1 MSVLYGL
8 YRPDE
13 GELLLDGQPVTI
25 ESPRQAI
32 DLGIGM
38 VHQHFMLVPVMT
50 VAENIVLASEPR
62 KGLLLD
68 TKAAA
73 RRVRELSDRF
83 GLSVDPDA
91 RVGDI
96 SVGQQQRVEILRALD
111 RGAEVL
117 ILDEPTAVLT
127 AQETGELFKILR
139 TLTAEGKSI
148 VFISHKLGE
157 VLEISDRVSVLR
169 RGKKVDTV
177 PTEGATEES
186 LARIM
191 VGRDVLFHVAKE
203 RSEPG
208 PPLLEVD
215 GLEVMDDRGLPAV
228 QGVSLDV
235 RAGEIVGI
243 AGVDANGQAE
253 LVEAI
258 AGLRRPLAGTIRVDG
273 DDVTAA
279 DVRGK
284 LAAGIGHIAED
295 RHRRG
300 LVLDFS
306 LAENLCLRDY
316 RRPPIS
322 KRGLI
327 SPKRM
332 NEQAAP
338 LLEEYDVRG
347 GSCEALALSLSSRR
361 RPRRSRSSSRSR
373 RCSSPRRWQR
383 GAARWCCPRPTASA
397 KACSATPPCRR
408 CACWS
413 PATRRRR
420 GSASRARS
428 RRSSATWCGPCT
440 TRLGKRIEWA
450 LRARTGLTTLG
461 VHNLLVESPPFAADI
476 AVVITGVNDVT
487 GQVTTRRAVRARARA
502 RRLAARYG
510 RRAPRRLRAV
520 AADRSL
526 SAFAQPLR
534 HVMGGDARRH
544 DAALARWATTR
555 AGVSHPAF
563 ALELDAA
570 GMASDG
576 FHPGEPVYRACGEA
590 LAAHVAAAAAPPDAP
605 AAAPPTQPLPADFA
619 VGRGADLVDRQVGA
633 VVLLFLR
640 QAQARDARI
649 AP

>member
-13 GELLLDGQPVTI
+13 GELLLDGQPVAI

-62 KGLLLD
+62 KGMLLD

-127 AQETGELFKILR
+127 AQETAELFKILR

-157 VLEISDRVSVLR
+157 VLEIADRVSVLR
-169 RGKKVDTV
+169 RGKKVETV
-177 PTEGATEES
+177 SAEGATEES
-186 LARIM
+186 LARMM
-191 VGRDVLFHVAKE
+191 VGRDVLFRVAKE

-208 PPLLEVD
+208 PALLEVD
-215 GLEVMDDRGLPAV
+215 SLEVADDRGLRAV
-228 QGVSLDV
+228 RDVSLQV

-243 AGVDANGQAE
+243 AGVDDNGQGE
-253 LVEAI
+253 LVETI
-258 AGLRRPLAGTIRVDG
+258 TGLRRPLAGTIRVDG
-273 DDVTAA
+273 QDVTGA

-316 RRPPIS
+316 RRPPIA
-322 KRGLI
+322 KHGLI

-332 NEQAAP
+332 NQRAAP

-347 GSCEALALSLSSRR
+347 GSCDALALSLSGGNQQKVVIAREISEQPKVLVAAQPTRGLDVGAIEFVHRR
-361 RPRRSRSSSRSR
+361 LIE
-373 RCSSPRRWQR
+373 QR
-383 GAARWCCPRPTASA
+383 DAG
-397 KACSATPPCRR
+397 
-408 CACWS
+408 
-413 PATRRRR
+413 R
-420 GSASRARS
+420 G
-428 RRSSATWCGPCT
+428 
-440 TRLGKRIEWA
+440 
-450 LRARTGLTTLG
+450 
-461 VHNLLVESPPFAADI
+461 VLLVSLELEEI
-476 AVVITGVNDVT
+476 
-487 GQVTTRRAVRARARA
+487 
-502 RRLAARYG
+502 
-510 RRAPRRLRAV
+510 
-520 AADRSL
+520 RSL
-526 SAFAQPLR
+526 SDRVL
-534 HVMGGDARRH
+534 VMYDGRIVGELAPEASEEEFGVAMLGGRRE
-544 DAALARWATTR
+544 ATSADEVR
-555 AGVSHPAF
+555 RGDERS
-563 ALELDAA
+563 
-570 GMASDG
+570 
-576 FHPGEPVYRACGEA
+576 EA
-590 LAAHVAAAAAPPDAP
+590 E
-605 AAAPPTQPLPADFA
+605 
-619 VGRGADLVDRQVGA
+619 
-633 VVLLFLR
+633 
-640 QAQARDARI
+640 
-649 AP
+649 